1 MRTEGVVRGELAPV
15 PLNCRTAAE
24 SVPHG
29 RFLISSG
36 HFRYHDAVNFRRR
49 TRVRRSSP
57 ARPLVRP
64 FLPRSHSLNKGRF
77 LDTLLQFANLVL
89 HIDKFLGVFIHEYGA
104 WVYAVLFLIV
114 FCETGLV
121 VLPFLPGDSLLF
133 IGGAF
138 CATGEMNLG
147 LLIVL
152 LLVAAIA
159 GNTVNYMVGRAIGP
173 RVFNS
178 HIPLLERFLDRA
190 ALQKTH
196 NFYEKH
202 GGKTIVLAR
211 FIPVVRTFA
220 PFVAGASEMTV
231 SRFQL
236 FNILGALLWVLL
248 LVLLGYFFGNIPFI
262 RQYLNLIVLVGIGA
276 AVVPVVLGA
285 VWKMTRKNT
294 SKAGTR

>member
-1 MRTEGVVRGELAPV
+1 M
-15 PLNCRTAAE
+15 
-24 SVPHG
+24 
-29 RFLISSG
+29 
-36 HFRYHDAVNFRRR
+36 
-49 TRVRRSSP
+49 
-57 ARPLVRP
+57 
-64 FLPRSHSLNKGRF
+64 
-77 LDTLLQFANLVL
+77 DTLLHFVNLVL
-89 HIDKFLGVFIHEYGA
+89 HIDKFLGDFIHVYGA

-138 CATGEMNLG
+138 CATGEMDLG

-152 LLVAAIA
+152 LLVAAVG
-159 GNTVNYMVGRAIGP
+159 GNTVNYLIGRSIGP

-178 HIPLLERFLDRA
+178 HIPFLERFLDRS

-196 NFYEKH
+196 DFYEKH

-231 SRFQL
+231 SRFQF
-236 FNILGALLWVLL
+236 FNIAGALFWVLL
-248 LVLLGYFFGNIPFI
+248 LVLLGYFFGNIGFI

-285 VWKMTRKNT
+285 LWKMLRRNG
-294 SKAGTR
+294 SKVGGR